1 MIKTLQ
7 RKFII
12 TAMAAISILIL
23 VLLGTINVG
32 NVWMT
37 GRQTERTL
45 AMLAENEGDFPPQMD
60 FREKERTGFL
70 APPMNEDTAMA
81 ARYFLVRVD
90 TDGEIVYKDVGKIAS
105 VTEAEAGEFAQKV
118 IETGKK
124 SGRIQQLAYSVTD
137 SNDGRGTVM
146 VFLDVSNQFYGILRI
161 LVISVAIGVI
171 CWICMLFLVIL
182 LSKRAILPIARNL
195 EKQKQFVTNA
205 GHEIKTPLAIILANT
220 EAMELHNGESKWSR
234 NIREQTLRLNGL
246 MQNLLTLAK
255 MDESMGKAAAT
266 DFSASALLEET
277 LHPFYEAASL
287 KKIDIAKDIQPDV
300 MIHAS
305 QEQLRQLYSILLD
318 NAVKYTGNNGWI
330 KVSLRKR
337 ERKVLFRVENT
348 CESIPKGNPEQLFD
362 RFYRGDD
369 ARTQKSGGYGIG
381 LSAAQAIV
389 KAQNGLIEASYKGEN
404 IIEFTVRL

>member
-45 AMLAENEGDFPPQMD
+45 AMLAENEGNFPPQMD

-118 IETGKK
+118 IDTGKK
-124 SGRIQQLAYSVTD
+124 SGRIQQFAYSVTD

-182 LSKRAILPIARNL
+182 LSKRA
-195 EKQKQFVTNA
+195 
-205 GHEIKTPLAIILANT
+205 
-220 EAMELHNGESKWSR
+220 
-234 NIREQTLRLNGL
+234 RL
-246 MQNLLTLAK
+246 
-255 MDESMGKAAAT
+255 
-266 DFSASALLEET
+266 
-277 LHPFYEAASL
+277 
-287 KKIDIAKDIQPDV
+287 
-300 MIHAS
+300 
-305 QEQLRQLYSILLD
+305 
-318 NAVKYTGNNGWI
+318 
-330 KVSLRKR
+330 
-337 ERKVLFRVENT
+337 
-348 CESIPKGNPEQLFD
+348 
-362 RFYRGDD
+362 
-369 ARTQKSGGYGIG
+369 
-381 LSAAQAIV
+381 
-389 KAQNGLIEASYKGEN
+389 
-404 IIEFTVRL
+404 

>member
-60 FREKERTGFL
+60 FREKEGTGFL

-90 TDGEIVYKDVGKIAS
+90 TDGENVYKDVGKIAS

-137 SNDGRGTVM
+137 SDDGRGTVM

-182 LSKRAILPIARNL
+182 LSKRA
-195 EKQKQFVTNA
+195 
-205 GHEIKTPLAIILANT
+205 
-220 EAMELHNGESKWSR
+220 
-234 NIREQTLRLNGL
+234 RL
-246 MQNLLTLAK
+246 
-255 MDESMGKAAAT
+255 
-266 DFSASALLEET
+266 
-277 LHPFYEAASL
+277 
-287 KKIDIAKDIQPDV
+287 
-300 MIHAS
+300 
-305 QEQLRQLYSILLD
+305 
-318 NAVKYTGNNGWI
+318 
-330 KVSLRKR
+330 
-337 ERKVLFRVENT
+337 
-348 CESIPKGNPEQLFD
+348 
-362 RFYRGDD
+362 
-369 ARTQKSGGYGIG
+369 
-381 LSAAQAIV
+381 
-389 KAQNGLIEASYKGEN
+389 
-404 IIEFTVRL
+404 

>member
-45 AMLAENEGDFPPQMD
+45 AMLAENEGNFPPQMD

-118 IETGKK
+118 IDTGKK

-182 LSKRAILPIARNL
+182 LSKRA
-195 EKQKQFVTNA
+195 
-205 GHEIKTPLAIILANT
+205 
-220 EAMELHNGESKWSR
+220 
-234 NIREQTLRLNGL
+234 RL
-246 MQNLLTLAK
+246 
-255 MDESMGKAAAT
+255 
-266 DFSASALLEET
+266 
-277 LHPFYEAASL
+277 
-287 KKIDIAKDIQPDV
+287 
-300 MIHAS
+300 
-305 QEQLRQLYSILLD
+305 
-318 NAVKYTGNNGWI
+318 
-330 KVSLRKR
+330 
-337 ERKVLFRVENT
+337 
-348 CESIPKGNPEQLFD
+348 
-362 RFYRGDD
+362 
-369 ARTQKSGGYGIG
+369 
-381 LSAAQAIV
+381 
-389 KAQNGLIEASYKGEN
+389 
-404 IIEFTVRL
+404 